1 MKFLEVKV
9 WGGGWVSIQD
19 FVIVVI
25 RENPFEK

>member
-9 WGGGWVSIQD
+9 LGGGVSIQD

-25 RENPFEK
+25 ENPFGK